1 MLNLLSNAI
10 KYNRLGGN
18 IDISR
23 VMDGHAQVRIGV
35 RDTGHGLTPKELGSL
50 FQPFN
55 RLGQEHGKEVGTGVG
70 LVVTKKLV
78 ESMGGT
84 IGAESEVGC
93 GSLFWFNVPLAR
105 DGTQPVESSKVEA
118 D

>member
-10 KYNRLGGN
+10 KYNRLGGSV
-18 IDISR
+18 D
-23 VMDGHAQVRIGV
+23 VTCAMDGQAQVRISV
-35 RDTGHGLTPKELGSL
+35 RDTGHGLAPKELACL

-70 LVVTKKLV
+70 LVITKKLV

-84 IGAESEVGC
+84 IGAESETEC
-93 GSLFWFNVPLAR
+93 GSLFWFCM
-105 DGTQPVESSKVEA
+105 PVATNSAHVVASA
-118 D
+118 

>member
-10 KYNRLGGN
+10 KYNRLGGR
-18 IDISR
+18 IDVSR
-23 VMDGHAQVRIGV
+23 VLGPNAQVRIGV
-35 RDTGHGLTPKELGSL
+35 RDTGHGLTPNELASL

-55 RLGQEHGKEVGTGVG
+55 RLGQARGKEVGTGVG

-84 IGAESEVGC
+84 IGAESELGA
-93 GSLFWFNVPLAR
+93 GSLFWFSI
-105 DGTQPVESSKVEA
+105 PVASETVQTLITT
-118 D
+118 